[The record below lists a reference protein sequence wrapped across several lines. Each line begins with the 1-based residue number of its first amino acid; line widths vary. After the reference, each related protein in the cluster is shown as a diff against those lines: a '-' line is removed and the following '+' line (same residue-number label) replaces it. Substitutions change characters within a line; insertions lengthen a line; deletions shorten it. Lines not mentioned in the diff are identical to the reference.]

1 MGARLRVPT
10 AEVGSPPG
18 ATLDTWSLVLMM
30 ALDGPG
36 LFEGATNGLS
46 PPIKGSSLLI
56 MTLWH
61 KGLSG
66 DGSRVW
72 ASESGLPGL
81 DSGSAA

>member
-1 MGARLRVPT
+1 MGSRLRVLT
-10 AEVGSPPG
+10 AGVGSPPR
-18 ATLDTWSLVLMM
+18 ATLDTWLLVLTM

-36 LFEGATNGLS
+36 LLEGAADGAS
-46 PPIKGSSLLI
+46 PPIKVSSLLI
-56 MTLWH
+56 MSLWH